1 MKLVIRKLTDRC
13 GTLQKL
19 MVTIRE
25 LRQHQ
30 SGKVTPNEFKYL
42 LCKFGVYLDQN
53 TTNEIFHV
61 IDADRSG
68 TLGNDS
74 LIALLSCM

>member
-42 LCKFGVYLDQN
+42 LSKFGVYLDQN
-53 TTNEIFHV
+53 TTNEIFYV

-68 TLGNDS
+68 TIGNDS
-74 LIALLSCM
+74 LITP